1 MTDSNIQL
9 YYGYPGKESRVVPA
23 PELSINT
30 ELNYANDNIVGY
42 KYTFALSG
50 YITAINSSVEDSPLN
65 GFDEVLKR
73 ADEIRNIFNKNGA
86 NLIVKDSDENILLKA
101 HGSKIVS
108 INMDPSNNNWVNYIN
123 YSINIEFN
131 EVDYIGCDGNFE
143 NTCDE
148 IKINN
153 YASNLVDISKYKIK
167 TFSDNW
173 QINLG
178 DNIYNNLYGLPNE
191 HFEVTYNISAEGYH
205 NYQKD
210 SGHVLP
216 AWEQAKNFCQDRLYK
231 QIQNGLISNILKTY
245 PNNTACTPDTTAT
258 IDQIHSIDSDDEG
271 FLDLDQSRYDIFNEK
286 ISCETSESNGTFS
299 LTYSA
304 IIKDVSVGLDFS
316 GHSSV
321 IHTINITR
329 QISDNNTERNV
340 QVSVNGTIQGLV
352 RGGLINGNY
361 QLELPQNGSLLIN
374 RDNNTTKY
382 DNAKVAYRDV
392 HSYGDFTQNFKNLI
406 GLTPEV
412 FNANCT
418 PSPKQYSSNHNYNE
432 GSITYNATYNSKDI
446 CLGNTYYTNVTANVE
461 DPVEQTIEFVIP
473 GRAKTYIQKLNTYS
487 QKTVTLNIQGYI
499 PPDCCVDFSLYADR
513 YCNNNESLNAILPA
527 REIPFAVLTDE
538 NHTINPLDGS
548 FSIQRVY
555 TYYDYLGN

>member
-1 MTDSNIQL
+1 MADSNIKL
-9 YYGYPGKESRVVPA
+9 YYGYPGAESRVVPA

-42 KYTFALSG
+42 KYTFVLNG
-50 YITAINSSVEDSPLN
+50 YITAINSSVENSPLD

-86 NLIVKDSDENILLKA
+86 NLIVKDSDDNVLLKA
-101 HGSKIVS
+101 HGSKIIN

-131 EVDYIGCDGNFE
+131 EVDYIGCDNNSE
-143 NTCDE
+143 NLCDE
-148 IKINN
+148 IKVNN

-167 TFSDNW
+167 TFNDNW
-173 QINLG
+173 EINLG

-191 HFEVTYNISAEGYH
+191 HFEVTYSISAEGYH
-205 NYQKD
+205 SYQKD
-210 SGHVLP
+210 SGYVLP

-245 PNNTACTPDTTAT
+245 PNNTACDPDPNATPDK
-258 IDQIHSIDSDDEG
+258 IHEITFDG
-271 FLDLDQSRYDIFNEK
+271 QGLLDLNQSRYDIFNEK

-304 IIKDVSVGLDFS
+304 IIKDISRSAAFT
-316 GHSSV
+316 GHNNV
-321 IHTINITR
+321 IHTINITK
-329 QISDNNTERNV
+329 QISDSNTERNI
-340 QVSVNGTIQGLV
+340 QISVNGTIQGLV

-382 DNAKVAYRDV
+382 DNAKLAYQDV
-392 HSYGDFTQNFKNLI
+392 HSYGDFTSTFKNVI
-406 GLTPEV
+406 GITPDAFGSSCV
-412 FNANCT
+412 

-432 GSITYNATYNSKDI
+432 GNITYNATYNSKDI
-446 CLGNTYYTNVTANVE
+446 CLGNTYYTNITANVQ
-461 DPVEQTIEFVIP
+461 DPIEQIAEFVIP
-473 GRAKTYIQKLNTYS
+473 GKQKTYIQKLNTYS

-499 PPDCCVDFSLYADR
+499 QPDCCVDFSLYADR
-513 YCNNNESLNAILPA
+513 YCANNESLNAILPA
-527 REIPFAVLTDE
+527 RELSSAVLTDE

-548 FSIQRVY
+548 FNIQRVY